1 MKSFHPGL
9 FGGLGVAPTVLAL
22 SAMVGVDCSNSPPA
36 GSAEGD
42 ASASDATVP
51 PEDSSSPAKNEAGTD
66 AAADGTVPE
75 ASVDAAPDAPI
86 DAGQDSAGPPMQS
99 CAPGGAGLTN
109 CGSDAG
115 ESCCTSLEVSGGA
128 YYRTYDGNAVLL
140 ADGGVELAADGGATG
155 LGDPANVSGFR
166 LDKYLVTV
174 GRFRQFVSAWNG
186 GAGWLPAAGSGKHT
200 HLNGGLGL
208 AAAPNVDAGQTYEPG
223 WVASDDS
230 NIAPTNGN
238 LACEP
243 PYYTWTDTAGSQ
255 ENLPINCVV
264 W

>member
-115 ESCCTSLEVSGGA
+115 ESCCTSLEVSGG
-128 YYRTYDGNAVLL
+128 RTTGPMTVTPFFLRT
-140 ADGGVELAADGGATG
+140 GALSLPLTEA
-155 LGDPANVSGFR
+155 LR
-166 LDKYLVTV
+166 
-174 GRFRQFVSAWNG
+174 AW
-186 GAGWLPAAGSGKHT
+186 AILRT
-200 HLNGGLGL
+200 
-208 AAAPNVDAGQTYEPG
+208 
-223 WVASDDS
+223 
-230 NIAPTNGN
+230 
-238 LACEP
+238 
-243 PYYTWTDTAGSQ
+243 
-255 ENLPINCVV
+255 
-264 W
+264 